1 LTTVVATVCAFTD
14 KYPDAWIYATGST
27 KARTR
32 LYRMGIAKFI
42 SEVEADFEVLG
53 ERNDDWEPFVSD
65 VDYEGFLVRRRKES
79 FLPLTITIW
88 FKMKITKELKK
99 RKTPIVKIDKSL
111 NKYDSIVLF
120 PDKQEKANEMLR
132 RVGLPKQWTNERIHN

>member
-1 LTTVVATVCAFTD
+1 
-14 KYPDAWIYATGST
+14 
-27 KARTR
+27 
-32 LYRMGIAKFI
+32 MGIAKFI